1 MATMPLL
8 SLAES
13 IKFDSALLNYSN
25 GIGAPEWTMYAA
37 DPSTEELD
45 DRHLPPRREGSEQLA
60 KATKDLISLD
70 CSSLRW
76 NESADRD
83 VLTSALPATSP
94 QSLHF
99 KPPFQSTSYAFPS
112 PLHRFSSP
120 LQQIFDAP
128 QSPLQMPPLTTV
140 APSHTLDSSSAASD
154 SQQSASSVASDP
166 TPPPPTPPSLKR
178 PYTSSSDLSSLS
190 GPSSSSNA
198 SASSSRQQGKKHRS
212 SPPHQ
217 QGPVLNAKPILL
229 STSQKKANHIQS
241 EQKRRANIRRG
252 YEALCETVPALRE
265 AIAAEERELA
275 DSAGDSE
282 NVLRWKPK
290 KKNRGKRA
298 MSESGEKIDGRAG
311 PRSENVVLQKTID
324 YIHELLED
332 RKALLDRLSRARSKL
347 SPEHP
352 ALVPLQ
358 DVCLWEREWTGGTGI
373 TDDGDSDDEDEP

>member
-25 GIGAPEWTMYAA
+25 GIGAPEWTMYTA

-45 DRHLPPRREGSEQLA
+45 DRHLPPHREGSEQLA

-120 LQQIFDAP
+120 LQQIFGAP
-128 QSPLQMPPLTTV
+128 QSPLPLTTV
-140 APSHTLDSSSAASD
+140 APSHTLDSSAASD
-154 SQQSASSVASDP
+154 SQQSASSVSSDP

-178 PYTSSSDLSSLS
+178 PYTSSSDLSSMA

-198 SASSSRQQGKKHRS
+198 SASSSRQQGKKHRAL
-212 SPPHQ
+212 PPHQ

-229 STSQKKANHIQS
+229 SASQKKANHIQS

-275 DSAGDSE
+275 DSAPDSE
-282 NVLRWKPK
+282 NGLRGKP

-332 RKALLDRLSRARSKL
+332 RKVLLDRLNRARSKL
-347 SPEHP
+347 SSGHP
-352 ALVPLQ
+352 ALVTLQ